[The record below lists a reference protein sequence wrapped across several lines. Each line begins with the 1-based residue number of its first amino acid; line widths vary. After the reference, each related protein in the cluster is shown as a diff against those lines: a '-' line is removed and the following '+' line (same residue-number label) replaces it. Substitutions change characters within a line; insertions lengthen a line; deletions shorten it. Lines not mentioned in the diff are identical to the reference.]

1 MSYALSSQHV
11 CVVVLKLYLGRG
23 KGSVFFGR
31 WKRIPHLALMKKSD
45 RAGCFTNIISLR
57 WFVYS
62 LCMWLY
68 NLIEFILW
76 MRCCSV
82 WCNIQQS
89 VPHSA
94 RAELHESNFDLL
106 AVISSPESCSAL
118 SLIIYRCFLQ
128 SESFSPEYLLLLTW
142 LFGSEWSVS
151 IIKMEITF

>member
-1 MSYALSSQHV
+1 M
-11 CVVVLKLYLGRG
+11 LYLPNMFVLLFWNCTLVVE
-23 KGSVFFGR
+23 KDLFF
-31 WKRIPHLALMKKSD
+31 WHDEKRIPHLALMKKSN

-62 LCMWLY
+62 LWMWLY

-106 AVISSPESCSAL
+106 AVISSSESTSAL

-128 SESFSPEYLLLLTW
+128 SESFSLKELLLLTW
-142 LFGSEWSVS
+142 
-151 IIKMEITF
+151 